1 MSFKPNTK
9 ECKAC
14 AMVKVDEDTILAL
27 PTSDSLTAYC
37 CVTVFYGTAEESTG
51 GGVLD
56 VCRAARA
63 VWQS

>member
-1 MSFKPNTK
+1 
-9 ECKAC
+9 
-14 AMVKVDEDTILAL
+14 MVKVDEDTILAL